1 MSSGALRP
9 WALTIL
15 GAGTLFLGIPHSLG
29 GPPSA
34 PRSEWR
40 EAYLH
45 LWKLRTFQDLEDLL
59 KVAQAAHLNV
69 LVALANWFPS
79 ESELA
84 AQKQLVDRAA
94 RQGLE
99 VHAWFMNGQQPSQ
112 LLAVNRSLAY
122 RPMFGDSERWSDL
135 CNPQMHQL
143 QAELMLKRLAE
154 VPFQGL
160 HLDCIRFFGGLGSV
174 SEATRA
180 AARANGLDLQVME
193 TEVYGALPLPA
204 APLFGNRLT
213 EPTTAQVLAQ
223 FDDGVP
229 ALTWNEVGQGGS
241 VVVNLQ
247 SGVFEMPWV
256 GQTLG
261 YTPIP
266 LSLEDL
272 AAGAM
277 KPGLPLLCP
286 RVYQFSDAEAAA
298 LLAYTRAGGFV
309 VFIEGPVLAIAGSPA
324 LQELTGFSPGAD
336 YLVVTPYSSD

>member
-1 MSSGALRP
+1 MSSGILHP
-9 WALTIL
+9 WALTIWGL
-15 GAGTLFLGIPHSLG
+15 GTLLVGIPRSLG

-34 PRSEWR
+34 PQCEWR
-40 EAYLH
+40 GAYLH
-45 LWKLRTFQDLEDLL
+45 LWKVRTPQDLEDLL
-59 KVAQAAHLNV
+59 QVAQAAHLNA
-69 LVALANWFPS
+69 LVALVNWVPS
-79 ESELA
+79 EAELA
-84 AQKQLVDRAA
+84 AQKQLVDRAT

-135 CNPQMHQL
+135 CNPEMRQL
-143 QAELMLKRLAE
+143 QADLMLKRLAE

-160 HLDCIRFFGGLGSV
+160 HLDYLRFFGGLGSI
-174 SEATRA
+174 SEATQT
-180 AARANGLDLQVME
+180 AARADGLDLQVMA

-213 EPTTAQVLAQ
+213 EPTTARALAQ

-256 GQTLG
+256 GQTVRKL
-261 YTPIP
+261 
-266 LSLEDL
+266 L
-272 AAGAM
+272 AAGYRSST
-277 KPGLPLLCP
+277 PLLLRIWNLVWNGGRKWTP
-286 RVYQFSDAEAAA
+286 RWSMSFRRWRPSGLKPLGSEAMGKCRAYRNRSSGVARGGPAA
-298 LLAYTRAGGFV
+298 LRC
-309 VFIEGPVLAIAGSPA
+309 SR
-324 LQELTGFSPGAD
+324 SMN
-336 YLVVTPYSSD
+336 